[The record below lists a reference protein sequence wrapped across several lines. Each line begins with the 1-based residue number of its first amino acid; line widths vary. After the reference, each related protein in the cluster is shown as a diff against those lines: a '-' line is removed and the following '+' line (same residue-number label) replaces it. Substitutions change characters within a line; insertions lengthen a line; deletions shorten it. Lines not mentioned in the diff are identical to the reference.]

1 MFYLKNSKLVEFR
14 LSMISKWKTYIKI
27 TQVASIAR
35 RYFVNNFYDG
45 MLTILGSLLGF
56 LTYILTGTPTVESH
70 IIILAGI
77 GTSVSM
83 FISGFSGSY
92 LSEKAERKKIQNEME
107 RAMGR
112 YEEEGT
118 EEIEQQVDMEEIEK
132 AMLTELPRNTSAVK
146 KKRVFQKRKKDK
158 VKTLFEKAESF
169 ANKIVSIVNGG
180 APLLGGFVPLF
191 PFFFVPEA
199 GLITF
204 IISFVIITIFIVLLG
219 IFLGVISKGS
229 IIKNVLQMILA
240 FVVTFLIT
248 MPILLFTPSA
258 GP

>member
-1 MFYLKNSKLVEFR
+1 MGLVSSMMEKYKTYLK
-14 LSMISKWKTYIKI
+14 I
-27 TQVASIAR
+27 TSVGAIAR

-77 GTSVSM
+77 GTSISM

-92 LSEKAERKKIQNEME
+92 LSEKAERRKIQNEIE

-112 YEEEGT
+112 FREEEGKT
-118 EEIEQQVDMEEIEK
+118 IEQKVDVKEIEK
-132 AMLTELPRNTSAVK
+132 AMLREIPNNNPPTLRK
-146 KKRVFQKRKKDK
+146 KILQKKREK
-158 VKTLFEKAESF
+158 VKTLYEKAESF
-169 ANKIVSIVNGG
+169 ANKIVSTVNGG
-180 APLLGGFVPLF
+180 APFLGGLVPLF
-191 PFFFVPEA
+191 PFFFVPQA

-204 IISFVIITIFIVLLG
+204 IISFTIIIVFIILLG
-219 IFLGVISKGS
+219 VFLGVISKGS
-229 IIKNVLQMILA
+229 IIKNVIQMIAA
-240 FVVTFLIT
+240 FIITFLVT
-248 MPILLFTPSA
+248 MPILLFTPSG

>member
-1 MFYLKNSKLVEFR
+1 MSKYKTYLK
-14 LSMISKWKTYIKI
+14 I
-27 TQVASIAR
+27 TNVAAIAR

-56 LTYILTGTPTVESH
+56 LTYILTGAPTVESH

-77 GTSVSM
+77 GTSISM

-92 LSEKAERKKIQNEME
+92 LSEKAERRKIQNEIE
-107 RAMGR
+107 KAMGR
-112 YEEEGT
+112 FKEEEG
-118 EEIEQQVDMEEIEK
+118 EKLEKNVDVEEIEK
-132 AMLTELPRNTSAVK
+132 AMLREILVDTSPTK
-146 KKRVFQKRKKDK
+146 KKKMFQKRKKQK

-169 ANKIVSIVNGG
+169 ANKIVSLVNGG
-180 APLLGGFVPLF
+180 APLLGGLVPLF
-191 PFFFVPEA
+191 PFFFVREA

-204 IISFVIITIFIVLLG
+204 IISFLIIIIFIILLG
-219 IFLGVISKGS
+219 VFLGVISKGS

-240 FVVTFLIT
+240 FIVTFLVTI
-248 MPILLFTPSA
+248 PLLLFTPSA

>member
-1 MFYLKNSKLVEFR
+1 
-14 LSMISKWKTYIKI
+14 MISKWKTYLKI

-92 LSEKAERKKIQNEME
+92 LSEKAERRKIQNEME

-112 YEEEGT
+112 YEEDET
-118 EEIEQQVDMEEIEK
+118 EEIEQKVDIEEIEK
-132 AMLTELPRNTSAVK
+132 AMLTEFPKTASNVK
-146 KKRVFQKRKKDK
+146 KIKVFQKRKEEK

-180 APLLGGFVPLF
+180 APLLGGLVPLI

-204 IISFVIITIFIVLLG
+204 IISFLIITFFIVLLG
-219 IFLGVISKGS
+219 VFLGIISKGS

>member
-1 MFYLKNSKLVEFR
+1 MEKYRTYLR
-14 LSMISKWKTYIKI
+14 I
-27 TQVASIAR
+27 TNVSAIAR

-77 GTSVSM
+77 GTSISM

-92 LSEKAERKKIQNEME
+92 LSEKAERRKIQNEIE

-112 YEEEGT
+112 YREEEGEQL
-118 EEIEQQVDMEEIEK
+118 EEQVDVEEIEK
-132 AMLTELPRNTSAVK
+132 AMLREIMVDDSPER
-146 KKRVFQKRKKDK
+146 RKKIFQRRKNQK

-169 ANKIVSIVNGG
+169 ANKVVSLVNGG
-180 APLLGGFVPLF
+180 APLLGGLVPLV
-191 PFFFVPEA
+191 PFFFVPQA

-204 IISFVIITIFIVLLG
+204 IIAFIIIVIFIILLG
-219 IFLGVISKGS
+219 VFLGFISKGS
-229 IIKNVLQMILA
+229 ILKNVLQMIFA
-240 FVVTFLIT
+240 FIVTFLVT